1 MAKTQLISITV
12 LILRVLVLDAAT
24 EEERARLEIQGE
36 FHLGEFVNKF
46 CRGSLLMQ
54 VSNDSSLLR
63 ACCLGTCSSVTCTLE
78 HRRLNRL
85 LEM

>member
-1 MAKTQLISITV
+1 MRLMDTIVGVSRPPV
-12 LILRVLVLDAAT
+12 VCSPDAAT

-54 VSNDSSLLR
+54 VN
-63 ACCLGTCSSVTCTLE
+63 GTFVLE
-78 HRRLNRL
+78 H
-85 LEM
+85 

>member
-1 MAKTQLISITV
+1 MLLYGVIFA
-12 LILRVLVLDAAT
+12 DAAT

-54 VSNDSSLLR
+54 VS
-63 ACCLGTCSSVTCTLE
+63 AE
-78 HRRLNRL
+78 
-85 LEM
+85 

>member
-1 MAKTQLISITV
+1 MVA
-12 LILRVLVLDAAT
+12 LDAAT

-54 VSNDSSLLR
+54 VSNDFGVLAR
-63 ACCLGTCSSVTCTLE
+63 FRGTVHFLASVLCTL
-78 HRRLNRL
+78 
-85 LEM
+85 

>member
-1 MAKTQLISITV
+1 MSSASRTGRSRCVHSHQDKNLLGGVDFT
-12 LILRVLVLDAAT
+12 DAAT

-54 VSNDSSLLR
+54 VS
-63 ACCLGTCSSVTCTLE
+63 VE
-78 HRRLNRL
+78 
-85 LEM
+85 

>member
-1 MAKTQLISITV
+1 MDCRC
-12 LILRVLVLDAAT
+12 LRVVVLDAAT

-54 VSNDSSLLR
+54 VSDHVGLLR
-63 ACCLGTCSSVTCTLE
+63 ARCLCVLFWPQIYRKGP
-78 HRRLNRL
+78 
-85 LEM
+85 

>member
-1 MAKTQLISITV
+1 MTILFMMFVV
-12 LILRVLVLDAAT
+12 LTLMFFVVDLADAAT

-54 VSNDSSLLR
+54 VSVDCSQVVLSL
-63 ACCLGTCSSVTCTLE
+63 V
-78 HRRLNRL
+78 
-85 LEM
+85 

>member
-1 MAKTQLISITV
+1 MLLCDVNLSACGV
-12 LILRVLVLDAAT
+12 GFADAAT

-54 VSNDSSLLR
+54 VSVEYS
-63 ACCLGTCSSVTCTLE
+63 
-78 HRRLNRL
+78 
-85 LEM
+85 

>member
-1 MAKTQLISITV
+1 M
-12 LILRVLVLDAAT
+12 RVFFCIADAAT

-54 VSNDSSLLR
+54 ARTMFVVVRMIRTVVIRVGS
-63 ACCLGTCSSVTCTLE
+63 CSREKIV
-78 HRRLNRL
+78 
-85 LEM
+85 

>member
-1 MAKTQLISITV
+1 MRFSTALNV
-12 LILRVLVLDAAT
+12 LAPDAAT

-54 VSNDSSLLR
+54 VNIADIPLL
-63 ACCLGTCSSVTCTLE
+63 S
-78 HRRLNRL
+78 
-85 LEM
+85 

>member
-1 MAKTQLISITV
+1 MFLA
-12 LILRVLVLDAAT
+12 DAAT

-54 VSNDSSLLR
+54 VRFRLEQGTGVYQILKILTCVLFSVHYIMIPLFPCANFVSSISFL
-63 ACCLGTCSSVTCTLE
+63 
-78 HRRLNRL
+78 
-85 LEM
+85 

>member
-1 MAKTQLISITV
+1 MSCGSP
-12 LILRVLVLDAAT
+12 DAAT

-54 VSNDSSLLR
+54 VSSTSVLQRIRAPRLLSR
-63 ACCLGTCSSVTCTLE
+63 NSSVVGDRCCGGL
-78 HRRLNRL
+78 
-85 LEM
+85 

>member
-1 MAKTQLISITV
+1 MYALSSREIMLLGVVFT
-12 LILRVLVLDAAT
+12 DAAT

-54 VSNDSSLLR
+54 VS
-63 ACCLGTCSSVTCTLE
+63 VE
-78 HRRLNRL
+78 
-85 LEM
+85 

>member
-1 MAKTQLISITV
+1 MIPVGASPLALS
-12 LILRVLVLDAAT
+12 DAAT

-54 VSNDSSLLR
+54 VSN
-63 ACCLGTCSSVTCTLE
+63 ACIG
-78 HRRLNRL
+78 
-85 LEM
+85 